1 MKVKI
6 NGKEKQLDDG
16 LTVRQLLKQLNIPFE
31 TVVVELNGDIIYK
44 EEYEKII
51 LKDNDKVEIVRFV
64 GGG

>member
-1 MKVKI
+1 MNVKI

-44 EEYEKII
+44 EEYEKVI

>member
-1 MKVKI
+1 MNVKI
-6 NGKEKQLDDG
+6 NGKVKQLDDG
-16 LTVRQLLKQLNIPFE
+16 LTVKQLLKQLNISFE

-44 EEYEKII
+44 EEYEKVI

>member
-16 LTVRQLLKQLNIPFE
+16 LTVKHLLKQLNIPFE

-44 EEYEKII
+44 EEYEKVI

>member
-1 MKVKI
+1 MNVKI
-6 NGKEKQLDDG
+6 NGKVKQLDDG
-16 LTVRQLLKQLNIPFE
+16 LTVKQLLKQLNIPFE

-44 EEYEKII
+44 EEYEKVI

>member
-16 LTVRQLLKQLNIPFE
+16 LTVKQLLKQLNIPFE

-44 EEYEKII
+44 EEYEKVI